1 MDADRRLGIFENA
14 GSHRRLLQTCRRQC
28 AWAATAT
35 GGQIMSGMRTVVVDK
50 IASVTQACGLSH
62 EIRIAADISRD
73 EGVVLG
79 VEILN
84 NKSTYNT
91 LELTSGR
98 MAKIAR
104 GDIVVGALGHRKALF
119 GYSGHIP
126 VTLKPGDVIQML
138 NIGGVLGICDSATP
152 DKGKPFDCKV
162 LGAVLTFPYLGE
174 RIGVPAKAGY
184 KALDYNAALNVRGVP
199 VVALAG
205 TCMEAGKTAAA
216 SAIIA
221 RMRHRG
227 LVVDAFKATGVS
239 LRRDILAFED
249 SGARRTMIFTD
260 LGVVTT
266 TAKCGPALTRTM
278 LTEMAAGQPD
288 VIVFE
293 LGDGLLGTY
302 GVESILRQPDIKAAL
317 TAVALSANDPV
328 AAWGGVKLLR
338 ERFGIEPSVVTGPAR
353 DNAVG
358 VEIIREQMNVEAFN
372 AISSPADLGDHVI
385 SRLGLSHVRESK
397 VAGE

>member
-1 MDADRRLGIFENA
+1 
-14 GSHRRLLQTCRRQC
+14 
-28 AWAATAT
+28 
-35 GGQIMSGMRTVVVDK
+35 MSSMRTLVVDK

-62 EIRIAADISRD
+62 ELRVAPEIPCD
-73 EGVVLG
+73 EGLVLV

-84 NKSTYNT
+84 NKANYNT

-98 MAKIAR
+98 MAKIVR

-126 VTLKPGDVIQML
+126 ETLKPGDIIQML
-138 NIGGVLGICDSATP
+138 NIGGVLGICDSATQ

-162 LGAVLTFPYLGE
+162 LGTVLTFPYLGE
-174 RIGVPAKAGY
+174 RIGVPAKVGY
-184 KALDYNAALNVRGVP
+184 KALDYDATLDARGVP

-216 SAIIA
+216 AAIIA

-227 LVVDAFKATGVS
+227 LIVDAFKATGVS
-239 LRRDILAFED
+239 LRRDIMAFED
-249 SGARRTMIFTD
+249 SGARRTMLFTD

-266 TAKCGPALTRTM
+266 TEKCGPALTRTM

-288 VIVFE
+288 AIVFE

-302 GVESILRQPDIKAAL
+302 GVESILRQSDIRNAL
-317 TAVALSANDPV
+317 TAVVLSANDPV

-338 ERFGIEPSVVTGPAR
+338 ERFLIEPCAVTGPAT
-353 DNAVG
+353 DNQVG
-358 VEIIREQMNVEAFN
+358 IEIIQEQMHVAAFN
-372 AISSPADLGDHVI
+372 AISNPADLGDHI
-385 SRLGLSHVRESK
+385 IASLGLRNVRESK
-397 VAGE
+397 VVGE

>member
-1 MDADRRLGIFENA
+1 MN
-14 GSHRRLLQTCRRQC
+14 T
-28 AWAATAT
+28 
-35 GGQIMSGMRTVVVDK
+35 MRTVMVDK

-62 EIRIAADISRD
+62 EIRIAPEIPCE
-73 EGVVLG
+73 EGVVLV

-84 NKSTYNT
+84 SKSTYNT

-98 MAKIAR
+98 MAKVSR

-126 VTLKPGDVIQML
+126 ASLQPGDVIQML

-162 LGAVLTFPYLGE
+162 LGTVLTFPYLGE
-174 RIGVPAKAGY
+174 RIGVPAKVGY
-184 KALDYNAALNVRGVP
+184 KPLDYAADLDMRGVP

-216 SAIIA
+216 AAIIA

-249 SGARRTMIFTD
+249 AGARRTMIFTD
-260 LGVVTT
+260 LGIVTT
-266 TAKCGPALTRTM
+266 TEKCGPALTRAM
-278 LTEMAAGQPD
+278 LSEMASGHPD

-302 GVESILRQPDIKAAL
+302 GVQSILLDGDIKAAL
-317 TAVALSANDPV
+317 TAVVLSANDPV
-328 AAWGGVKLLR
+328 AAWGGIKLLR
-338 ERFGIEPSVVTGPAR
+338 ERFGIEPTAVTGPAT
-353 DNAVG
+353 DNQVG
-358 VEIIREQMNVEAFN
+358 VDLIRDQLNVEAFN
-372 AISSPADLGDHVI
+372 AISNPADLGDYLI
-385 SRLGLSHVRESK
+385 KRLGMTNVGESK
-397 VAGE
+397 VVDA

>member
-1 MDADRRLGIFENA
+1 
-14 GSHRRLLQTCRRQC
+14 
-28 AWAATAT
+28 
-35 GGQIMSGMRTVVVDK
+35 MRSIVVDK
-50 IASVTQACGLSH
+50 IGSVTQACGLAH
-62 EIRIAADISRD
+62 DLRISPDILCE
-73 EGVVLG
+73 EGVVVV

-98 MAKIAR
+98 MAKVTR

-126 VTLKPGDVIQML
+126 THLVPGDVIQML
-138 NIGGVLGICDSATP
+138 NIGGVLGICDSANP
-152 DKGKPFDCKV
+152 ERGKPFDAKV

-174 RIGVPAKAGY
+174 RIGVPARAGY
-184 KALDYNAALNVRGVP
+184 KALDYDAPLDVRGVP
-199 VVALAG
+199 IVALAG

-216 SAIIA
+216 VAIIA

-249 SGARRTMIFTD
+249 AGARRTTIFTD
-260 LGVVTT
+260 HGIVTT
-266 TAKCGPALTRTM
+266 TEKCGPALTRTM
-278 LTEMAAGQPD
+278 LTEMAAGMPD
-288 VIVFE
+288 AIVFE

-302 GVESILRQPDIKAAL
+302 GVDSILRQPDIKNVL
-317 TAVALSANDPV
+317 TAVVLSANDPV

-338 ERFGIEPSVVTGPAR
+338 ERFEIEPAAVTGPAT
-353 DNAVG
+353 DNQVG
-358 VEIIREQMNVEAFN
+358 VQIIEEQMGVAAFN
-372 AISSPADLGDHVI
+372 AISNPADLGDHIIAALGI
-385 SRLGLSHVRESK
+385 SNATESR
-397 VAGE
+397 VAAE